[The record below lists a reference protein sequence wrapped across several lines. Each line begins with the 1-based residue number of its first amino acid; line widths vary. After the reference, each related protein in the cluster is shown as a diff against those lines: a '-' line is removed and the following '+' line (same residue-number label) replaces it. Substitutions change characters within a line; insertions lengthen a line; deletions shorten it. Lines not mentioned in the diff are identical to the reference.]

1 LLNIEPISRR
11 TYQLLSLV
19 PRYSRDSAP
28 RSENEMNQNLKAQ
41 MKRIPLIAGV
51 FGLIM
56 ISIGLAGL
64 FVEKL
69 SNNDGALLISGA
81 IILSS
86 LLIDWRS
93 PKN

>member
-1 LLNIEPISRR
+1 
-11 TYQLLSLV
+11 
-19 PRYSRDSAP
+19 
-28 RSENEMNQNLKAQ
+28 MNQNLKAQ